1 MDRRLGKPP
10 EVVLL
15 FVLTNMI
22 PQGVSAVDVRRGK
35 GATGL
40 TESSV
45 VADTI
50 VSVQQTP
57 LAEGLDKTVENVS
70 LHQSTRVDLT
80 HKAQVGN
87 DQIQDT
93 QL

>member
-1 MDRRLGKPP
+1 
-10 EVVLL
+10 
-15 FVLTNMI
+15 MI

-35 GATGL
+35 GTTGL

-45 VADTI
+45 VAEAI

-70 LHQSTRVDLT
+70 LHQSTRADLT